1 VVTNTKDKDKKG
13 RVKVALPW
21 LAPNYES
28 DWARV
33 AQIGAGRRS
42 GPAFIP
48 EVGDEVLVGFE
59 FGDPRRPYVLGGLVN
74 DNTDYD
80 LIKGAVNGSGAV
92 IKRGFMTPA
101 GNGLVF
107 GDELPPGPPGSAP
120 PTTSEM
126 LLGTKDTNLSLAID
140 QANGK
145 VTLNCKPAPPSSKTP
160 TGTLTIE
167 CGDMGAVNIITGTG
181 GTMKITSGGQ
191 LEISGKL
198 GVKISSDAMVEV
210 SGKMIKLN

>member
-1 VVTNTKDKDKKG
+1 M
-13 RVKVALPW
+13 PW

-33 AQIGAGRRS
+33 VQVGAGRRS
-42 GPAFIP
+42 GAAYIP

-59 FGDPRRPYVLGGLVN
+59 FGDARRPYVLGGLVN

-120 PTTSEM
+120 PTTSTM
-126 LLGTKDTNLSLAID
+126 LLGTKDQNLSLAID
-140 QANGK
+140 QAGGT
-145 VTLNCKPAPPSSKTP
+145 VSLTCKPAPPSSKTP
-160 TGTLTIE
+160 AGTLTIE
-167 CGDMGAVNIITGTG
+167 VGDTGTLNIIAGNA

-191 LEISGKL
+191 LELEGKL
-198 GVKISSDAMVEV
+198 GVKITSNAMLELK
-210 SGKMIKLN
+210 GTMIKLN